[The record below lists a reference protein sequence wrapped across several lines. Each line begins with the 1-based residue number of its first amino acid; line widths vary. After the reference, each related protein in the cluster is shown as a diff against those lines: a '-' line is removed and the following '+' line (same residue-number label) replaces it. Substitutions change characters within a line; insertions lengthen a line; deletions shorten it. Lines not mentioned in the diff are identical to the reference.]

1 MAAYLFFFRMK
12 NLFTTAL
19 LAGSFLLLEAP
30 AAQAQSA
37 APSFPAQGS
46 TNATPA
52 TSPDPARTRRQQQ
65 MSPEDAARDQQLQIL
80 EARTGNTSFG
90 ASSGGPMRQ
99 YDKSNGAFTV
109 RKYKA
114 MRGQENKRGVG
125 HQAPGIDPKGKPL
138 VHEHKR
144 KKKFLLF

>member
-1 MAAYLFFFRMK
+1 MR
-12 NLFTTAL
+12 NLFTAGL
-19 LAGSFLLLEAP
+19 LVGAVLVFNASAAHAQAAAP
-30 AAQAQSA
+30 A
-37 APSFPAQGS
+37 FPAAT
-46 TNATPA
+46 TNKAAATPA
-52 TSPDPARTRRQQQ
+52 GSLTDPARARRQQQ

-90 ASSGGPMRQ
+90 ASNGGPARQ

-138 VHEHKR
+138 VHDHKQ